1 LSRTTIFV
9 SYSHDDREW
18 LDRFSLHI
26 SALARRGLVDV
37 GSDARIRAGAD
48 WQKAIDTALS
58 SAKVAVLRVSPAFL
72 ASEFI
77 WEREMPRIVAHL
89 AQGMEALPL
98 IVRPC
103 AWTLEDDLSSTTG
116 VADRRTATLSGKP
129 KPN

>member
-1 LSRTTIFV
+1 V
-9 SYSHDDREW
+9 
-18 LDRFSLHI
+18 
-26 SALARRGLVDV
+26 LARRGLVDV
-37 GSDARIRAGAD
+37 WSDARIRAGAD

-103 AWTLEDDLSSTTG
+103 AWTLEDDLVQLQAWPTDGRAKVGKSPAATVTSVNDRSG
-116 VADRRTATLSGKP
+116 VARSFAVSLSG
-129 KPN
+129 